1 MHETLRHSH
10 DTWWTE
16 TWANHLAKGYF
27 RANWLGNMHGY
38 PAQDISPFNWIR
50 LLMLR

>member
-1 MHETLRHSH
+1 MNTF
-10 DTWWTE
+10 WTE

-27 RANWLGNMHGY
+27 GNNWVIA